1 MMGKA
6 TGAPSAGWWKN
17 PTYIDFG
24 AEAPLLFQ
32 HDANSIL
39 CQLGNTNKRAFG
51 DKRSSLFS
59 DHLLSSNAHRGDS
72 AFKE

>member
-1 MMGKA
+1 MGKA
-6 TGAPSAGWWKN
+6 TVVEN

-24 AEAPLLFQ
+24 AEAPLLFR

-51 DKRSSLFS
+51 DKRSSLFLMIIYF
-59 DHLLSSNAHRGDS
+59 H
-72 AFKE
+72 